1 MLDPI
6 AEVSTGEKQKK
17 SKNRYYKFEV
27 PIPEEMR
34 NKKADI
40 FLLRF
45 DKTYEH
51 SDISMVNKEI
61 GETEV
66 LEIES
71 RKSKKLL
78 YFVIIE
84 PESTRTIYNRVK

>member
-1 MLDPI
+1 
-6 AEVSTGEKQKK
+6 VQGK
-17 SKNRYYKFEV
+17 
-27 PIPEEMR
+27 
-34 NKKADI
+34 

-45 DKTYEH
+45 DKSYEH
-51 SDISMVNKEI
+51 SDISLVNKELD
-61 GETEV
+61 ETEV

-71 RKSKKLL
+71 KKSKKLL

>member
-1 MLDPI
+1 
-6 AEVSTGEKQKK
+6 
-17 SKNRYYKFEV
+17 
-27 PIPEEMR
+27 MR

-45 DKTYEH
+45 DKSYEH
-51 SDISMVNKEI
+51 SDISLANKEP

-71 RKSKKLL
+71 KKSKKLL

-84 PESTRTIYNRVK
+84 PGSTRTIYNRVK